1 MILIVCGELSLIF
14 ILFGIWYMPLDQEAG
29 DSIGASGLSMLTGV
43 VGFMLLVIAL
53 FDMKYAGGYLMENN
67 KRSE

>member
-1 MILIVCGELSLIF
+1 MYGIWVELSLIF
-14 ILFGIWYMPLDQEAG
+14 ILFGMWYMPFDQEAG
-29 DSIGASGLSMLTGV
+29 DVIGASWLSMLTGA

-53 FDMKYAGGYLMENN
+53 DAGGYLMENN